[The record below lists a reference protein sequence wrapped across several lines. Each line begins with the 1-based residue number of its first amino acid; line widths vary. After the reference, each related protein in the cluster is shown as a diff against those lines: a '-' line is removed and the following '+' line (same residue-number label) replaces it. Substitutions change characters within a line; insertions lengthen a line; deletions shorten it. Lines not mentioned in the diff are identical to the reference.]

1 MTNSESNF
9 SSGNGGIEATSL
21 IHTNVKWSLLNRLDT
36 FTRENNYAS
45 RSKCMQDLIDFALK
59 FMDKVKKTPDPV
71 WKKQL
76 EELDGQKERGDMLKY
91 FQKLN
96 NREFNLML
104 EIIQQEAMDRSNLL
118 AAKMKEAQKRR
129 GIDV

>member
-1 MTNSESNF
+1 MD
-9 SSGNGGIEATSL
+9 AVAL
-21 IHTNVKWSLLNRLDT
+21 VHTNVKLSLLNKLDE
-36 FTRENNYAS
+36 FARENDYAS
-45 RSKCMQDLIDFALK
+45 RSSCMHDLLEFALK
-59 FMDKVKKTPDPV
+59 FMEKVKKTPDPI

-76 EELDGQKERGDMLKY
+76 EELNGQKEKGDILKY

-104 EIIQQEAMDRSNLL
+104 EIIDQEALDRKNLL

-129 GIDV
+129 GIDA

>member
-1 MTNSESNF
+1 MRNSQLD
-9 SSGNGGIEATSL
+9 AVAL
-21 IHTNVKWSLLNRLDT
+21 VHTNVKLSLLNKLDE
-36 FTRENNYAS
+36 FARENDYAS
-45 RSKCMQDLIDFALK
+45 RSSCMHDLLEFALK
-59 FMDKVKKTPDPV
+59 FMEKVKKTPDPI

-76 EELDGQKERGDMLKY
+76 EELNGQKEKGDILKY

-104 EIIQQEAMDRSNLL
+104 EIIDQEALDRKNLL

-129 GIDV
+129 GIDA